1 MAKKCISIVI
11 VDDNDM
17 MRSILRSMLRGD
29 VYEVIGEARN
39 GVLAVEMAGRLKPDI
54 VCLDVIMPEKNGLD
68 ALCEIKVARPETE
81 VVMITSNA
89 DPETVQESIQNGAS
103 GFIIKPFNAARVFD
117 TLEKVALRIRQQ
129 AKLFRQPRMAAKIAV
144 FERLTAACCKPAS
157 ITAGSAQRRNGLV
170 VFSSASVEGTLGKP
184 TARKA
189 ATSTTRCC
197 SAEFSGSTASAKR
210 RLASVYSW
218 AQ

>member
-1 MAKKCISIVI
+1 MAKKRISIVI

-17 MRSILRSMLRGD
+17 MRGILRSMLRGD

-54 VCLDVIMPEKNGLD
+54 VCLDVVIPEKNGLD

-103 GFIIKPFNAARVFD
+103 GFIIKPFNAARVLD

-129 AKLFRQPRMAAKIAV
+129 P
-144 FERLTAACCKPAS
+144 S
-157 ITAGSAQRRNGLV
+157 
-170 VFSSASVEGTLGKP
+170 
-184 TARKA
+184 
-189 ATSTTRCC
+189 
-197 SAEFSGSTASAKR
+197 
-210 RLASVYSW
+210 
-218 AQ
+218 

>member
-1 MAKKCISIVI
+1 MTKKRISIVI

-29 VYEVIGEARN
+29 VFEVIGEARN
-39 GVLAVEMAGRLKPDI
+39 GVLAVEMASRLKPDI

-103 GFIIKPFNAARVFD
+103 GFIIKPFNAARVLD
-117 TLEKVALRIRQQ
+117 TLEKVALRIRLQ
-129 AKLFRQPRMAAKIAV
+129 A
-144 FERLTAACCKPAS
+144 
-157 ITAGSAQRRNGLV
+157 N
-170 VFSSASVEGTLGKP
+170 
-184 TARKA
+184 
-189 ATSTTRCC
+189 
-197 SAEFSGSTASAKR
+197 
-210 RLASVYSW
+210 
-218 AQ
+218 

>member
-1 MAKKCISIVI
+1 MAKKRISIVI

-29 VYEVIGEARN
+29 LYEVIGEARN
-39 GVLAVEMAGRLKPDI
+39 GLLAVEMAGRLKPDI

-103 GFIIKPFNAARVFD
+103 GFIIKPFNAARILD

-129 AKLFRQPRMAAKIAV
+129 A
-144 FERLTAACCKPAS
+144 
-157 ITAGSAQRRNGLV
+157 N
-170 VFSSASVEGTLGKP
+170 
-184 TARKA
+184 
-189 ATSTTRCC
+189 
-197 SAEFSGSTASAKR
+197 
-210 RLASVYSW
+210 
-218 AQ
+218 

>member
-1 MAKKCISIVI
+1 MTKKRISIVI

-29 VYEVIGEARN
+29 VFEVIGEARN

-103 GFIIKPFNAARVFD
+103 GFIIKPFNAARVLD

-129 AKLFRQPRMAAKIAV
+129 P
-144 FERLTAACCKPAS
+144 S
-157 ITAGSAQRRNGLV
+157 
-170 VFSSASVEGTLGKP
+170 
-184 TARKA
+184 
-189 ATSTTRCC
+189 
-197 SAEFSGSTASAKR
+197 
-210 RLASVYSW
+210 
-218 AQ
+218 